1 MYVEYTKA
9 VKRRNPVRKLLKRQE
24 MRTVQ
29 NGKANMGVNRR
40 HRGEL
45 TLSGRGQIGYTGD

>member
-1 MYVEYTKA
+1 MYVEYTKP
-9 VKRRNPVRKLLKRQE
+9 VKRNPVRKLLKRQE
-24 MRTVQ
+24 VMTVL
-29 NGKANMGVNRR
+29 NGKANMGVNIR

>member
-1 MYVEYTKA
+1 MYVEYTKP
-9 VKRRNPVRKLLKRQE
+9 VKTRNPVRKLLKRQE
-24 MRTVQ
+24 VMTVQ